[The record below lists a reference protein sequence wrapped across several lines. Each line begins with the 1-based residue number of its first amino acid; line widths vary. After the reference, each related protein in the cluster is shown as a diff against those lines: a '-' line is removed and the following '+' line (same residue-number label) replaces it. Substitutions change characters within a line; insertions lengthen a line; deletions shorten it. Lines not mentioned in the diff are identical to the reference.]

1 MKEKYDPKEA
11 EPRIQASWAKQKLHV
26 FNPKSKKP
34 LYSIDTPPLTM
45 SGLLHMG
52 HLIGYVPMD
61 FIARYRCMRGFNV
74 FYPMGFDSNGL
85 ATERYVEKTRNIRG
99 SQLSRDEFRKICL
112 EEVRRGEAG
121 FRHVLESLGMSYNW
135 DQLYSTISQPE
146 IKISQRS
153 FIDLYEQGRVYRQEG
168 PVAWCPQCQTGIAQA
183 ELEDMGRET
192 ILNTIEF
199 KLKDSSEGIKIA
211 TTRPEL
217 LAACVAVFV
226 HPHDQRYKNL
236 IGRRAVVPIFNY
248 DVPIIA
254 DEKVDPNF
262 GTGIV
267 MVCTFGDKT
276 DIEWWQQRKLPL
288 RVAIDKAGR
297 LTHLAGEFEGM
308 RIEEA
313 RRSVADRLMELGQ
326 LIGQKN
332 LEQSVNV
339 HDKCGTPAEF
349 HVSPQWYI
357 RVLDMKEKWMELG
370 MKVRWFPEHMSVR
383 YKQWVEGLNSDWC
396 ISRQRYFGIQFP
408 VWHCKKCEEIVLAEE
423 SQLPVDPIKTKPKK
437 KCKCGSSEFEP
448 DRDVMDTW
456 NTSAL
461 TPLINA
467 RWGEKESRMKMIPM
481 TARTQGHDI
490 IRTWAFYTIVKSWL
504 HAKTIPWRNAIINGH
519 GLDPRGKKMSKSKG
533 NVVEPLPVV
542 EKYSADA
549 VRFWAASAK
558 LGHDIFYHEKDV
570 ANGQKTVTKLWN
582 AGRIVEQTKEVK
594 RPKALK
600 AVDRWL
606 LAKLMETIK
615 IATENLEVY
624 EYSEAIKKTEAF
636 FWQTFA
642 DNYLEMIKYRLYGE
656 KEDESLHWTLR
667 AAFLNII
674 KLYAPVLSH
683 VTEELYQELYRPKDS
698 IHLSEWP
705 LYEKELVDEEAEEGG
720 DLAVSMLSSVRKWKH
735 DNGLA
740 LNAPMKEL
748 SIECSAREK
757 KSLEDFIDD
766 IKGATKAEKVSFGK
780 GEIAA
785 EGTKIRFSVKGA

>member
-1 MKEKYDPKEA
+1 MKERYDPKEA
-11 EPRIQASWAKQKLHV
+11 EPRLQALWAKRKLHV
-26 FNPKSKKP
+26 FDPKSKKP

-61 FIARYRCMRGFNV
+61 FIARYKRMKGFNI

-85 ATERYVEKTRNIRG
+85 ATERYVEKMRNVRG

-112 EEVRRGEAG
+112 EEVERGEAG
-121 FRHVLESLGMSYNW
+121 FRHILESLGMSYNW
-135 DQLYSTISQPE
+135 DQLYSTISDFG
-146 IKISQRS
+146 IRISQRS

-168 PVAWCPQCQTGIAQA
+168 PVTWCPQCQTAIAQA
-183 ELEDMGRET
+183 ELEDMSRET

-199 KLKDSSEGIKIA
+199 KMKGSNEKIKIA

-226 HPHDQRYKNL
+226 HPHDQRYKGL
-236 IGRRAVVPIFNY
+236 VSKRAVVPIFDY

-267 MVCTFGDKT
+267 MVCTFGDRT
-276 DIEWWQQRKLPL
+276 DIEWWQQHKLPL
-288 RVAIDKAGR
+288 KIAIDRSGR

-313 RRSVADRLMELGQ
+313 RRSIVDRLMELGQ
-326 LIGQKN
+326 MIDQKN
-332 LEQSVNV
+332 LDQSVNI

-349 HVSPQWYI
+349 HISQQWYI

-396 ISRQRYFGIQFP
+396 ISRQRYFGVQFP
-408 VWHCKKCEEIVLAEE
+408 AWHCKKCGETALAEE

-437 KCKCGSSEFEP
+437 KCKCGSNEFVP
-448 DRDVMDTW
+448 DTDIMDTW
-456 NTSAL
+456 TTSAI

-467 RWGEKESRMKMIPM
+467 KWGEKDSRMKMIPM

-504 HAKTIPWRNAIINGH
+504 HAKTVPWLNAVINGH
-519 GLDPRGKKMSKSKG
+519 GLDPHGKKMSKSKG
-533 NVVEPLPVV
+533 NVVEPPPVV

-549 VRFWAASAK
+549 IRFWAASAK
-558 LGHDIFYHEKDV
+558 LGYDMFYQEKDV

-582 AGRIVEQTKEVK
+582 AGRIVSQAKAVK
-594 RPKALK
+594 KPKALK
-600 AVDRWL
+600 PIDRWL
-606 LAKLMETIK
+606 LAKLMSAIK
-615 IATENLEVY
+615 VSTKNFEVY
-624 EYSEAIKKTEAF
+624 EYAEAKRETEMF

-642 DNYLEMIKYRLYGE
+642 DNYLEIIKHRLYGE
-656 KEDESLHWTLR
+656 KRDDSLHWTLR
-667 AAFLNII
+667 FVFTDIL
-674 KLYAPVLSH
+674 KLYSPFLPH
-683 VTEELYQELYRPKDS
+683 VTEELYQELYKPKDS

-705 LYEKELVDEEAEEGG
+705 ECDKTLADQDAAGAG
-720 DLAVSMLSSVRKWKH
+720 DMAVAIVSSVRKWKH
-735 DNGLA
+735 DNNLA
-740 LNAPMKEL
+740 LNAPLKE
-748 SIECSAREK
+748 IIIDCSAKEK
-757 KSLEDFIDD
+757 RTLEDFIDD
-766 IKGATKAEKVSFGK
+766 IKGTVKAEKAVFGR
-780 GEIAA
+780 GE
-785 EGTKIRFSVKGA
+785 FSVDGTALKIKIVV